1 MSRKL
6 SIVLSLLALA
16 LAIAPSGAAA
26 LEIEHVEGW
35 LRDSTGSPF
44 LQAGGHPDFN
54 TSIHLTKLVDT
65 ETGNSSPDGNPK
77 NIEVTLPAGLIGNP
91 SAVPTCTQGELSVLK
106 FVADCSPSTQVG
118 IASITNYVSGGTE
131 TLVPVYNMVPPPGV
145 AAEFAFNLLSD
156 IVHID
161 SSVVA
166 DASSPGGYRL
176 ETQIK
181 NISQGVAIGDTT
193 LTLWGNPA
201 SSSHDRE
208 RTEQGGSGFPG
219 MRQEIIVIGYD
230 EEGKPD
236 EYETI
241 EVPILVKSTA
251 RPRALMT
258 NPTTCSGSALTT
270 GVRVNSWQAPDFVSS
285 ASYDHDSEG
294 NPFVFTG
301 CDRVPFEA
309 SFEAQPTTA
318 QADSPT
324 GLDVTLNLPQNE
336 LPEGISSA
344 ALRDAVVTLPE
355 GMAVDP
361 SSAGGLGSCTSDQIG
376 LGSDSQP
383 ACPANSK
390 IGSVQIDTPL
400 LPNPLTGS
408 VYLAQQGQNKFSS
421 LLALYLVV
429 DDPATGVLLKI
440 PGKVET
446 DPTSGRVVARFTEAP
461 QLPVESLQLHLDGG
475 PRAALVTPPGC
486 GTYTTQGEFS
496 PWSGNGAVASTDSFK
511 ITGGPEG
518 QPCPSGRFD
527 PTLQAGTANPA
538 AGQYS
543 PFEVRI
549 ARGDGNGRLGSVS
562 VQLPKGLLAKLAGVP
577 YCSDSALGG
586 IPTGEGTGGAQL
598 ASPSCPAASK
608 VGTVAVSAGA
618 GQSPFWV
625 KTGSAYLAGPY
636 KGAPLSLAV
645 VTPALAGPFDLG
657 NVVVRV
663 ALHVDPE
670 TAQVTADSDALP
682 TMLSGIPLDLR
693 ELRVTLDREGFTLNP
708 TSCAKTAV
716 TSTIVST
723 GGATATP
730 QAPFAASGCE
740 GLGFAPKLA
749 LSLKGGTS
757 RGSYPQLTAKL
768 NAQPGQANLARVAV
782 QLPHTEF
789 LAQGHI
795 GTVCTR
801 VQFAADQCPER
812 SIYGYAEATTPLL
825 AEPLR
830 GPVYLRSS
838 SHKLPDLV
846 AALKGQIEIDLDGRI
861 DSHNR
866 GIRTTFATIPDAP
879 ISSFTLRLKGGKK
892 SLLENSASLCG
903 KTAGKAQV
911 SMLGQNGAKH
921 DAAPKLAV
929 ACGKKSK

>member
-26 LEIEHVEGW
+26 LEIEAAEGW
-35 LRDSTGSPF
+35 LRDSSGAPL

-54 TSIHLTKLVDT
+54 TTVHLTKLVDP
-65 ETGNSSPDGNPK
+65 ETGNPSPDGNPK
-77 NIEVTLPAGLIGNP
+77 DIEVTLPAGLIGNP
-91 SAVPTCTQGELSVLK
+91 SATPTCTQGELSVLK
-106 FVADCSPSTQVG
+106 FVADCSPSAQVG
-118 IASITNYVSGGTE
+118 IASITNYVAGSSE

-161 SSVVA
+161 SGVVA
-166 DASSPGGYRL
+166 DPSAPGGYRI
-176 ETQIK
+176 ETTIRH
-181 NISQGVAIGDTT
+181 ISQGVAIGDTS

-219 MRQEIIVIGYD
+219 MRQEIVEVGTD
-230 EEGKPD
+230 EEGNP

-258 NPTTCSGSALTT
+258 NPTVCSGQALSTS
-270 GVRVNSWQAPDFVSS
+270 VRVNSWQAPGFVSGT
-285 ASYDHDSEG
+285 SYDHDSAG

-309 SFEAQPTTA
+309 SFEAQPTTT

-324 GLDVTLNLPQNE
+324 GLDVTLTLPQNE

-344 ALRDAVVTLPE
+344 ALREAVVTLPE

-361 SSAGGLGSCTSDQIG
+361 SSAGGLGACAPGQIA
-376 LGSDSQP
+376 LGGNAQP
-383 ACPANSK
+383 SCPANSK

-400 LPNPLTGS
+400 LPNPLAGS
-408 VYLAQQGQNKFSS
+408 VYLAQQGQNKFGS

-446 DPTSGRVVARFTEAP
+446 NPTSGRVVARFAEAP
-461 QLPVESLQLHLDGG
+461 QLPVASLRLHLDGG
-475 PRAALVTPPGC
+475 PRAALVTPPSC

-496 PWSGNGAVASTDSFK
+496 PWSGNAAVASTDSFQ

-549 ARGDGNGRLGSVS
+549 SRPDGSGRLSSVS
-562 VQLPKGLLAKLAGVP
+562 VKLPKGLLAKLAGIP
-577 YCSDSALGG
+577 YCSDGALGG
-586 IPTGEGTGGAQL
+586 IPTGAGTGGAQL
-598 ASPSCPAASK
+598 ATPSCPAASK
-608 VGTVAVSAGA
+608 VGSVAVAAGA

-663 ALHVDPE
+663 ALRVDPE
-670 TAQVTADSDALP
+670 TAQVTADSDPLP
-682 TMLSGIPLDLR
+682 TVLSGIPLDLR
-693 ELRVTLDREGFTLNP
+693 AVQVTLDRNEFTLNP
-708 TSCAKTAV
+708 TSCAGTAV
-716 TSTIVST
+716 ASTITST
-723 GGATATP
+723 GGATASP
-730 QAPFAASGCE
+730 SAPFAASGCE

-749 LSLKGGTS
+749 LSLKGGTR
-757 RGSYPQLTAKL
+757 RGAYPQLTARL
-768 NAQPGQANLARVAV
+768 NARPGQANLARVAV

-801 VQFAADQCPER
+801 VQFAAGKCPPR
-812 SIYGYAEATTPLL
+812 SVYGYAEATTPLL
-825 AEPLR
+825 SQPLR

-846 AALKGQIEIDLDGRI
+846 AALRGQIEIDLDGRI

-866 GIRTTFATIPDAP
+866 GIRTTFATVPDAP
-879 ISSFTLRLKGGKK
+879 ISSFVLRMKGGKK
-892 SLLENSASLCG
+892 SLLENSVSLCG
-903 KTAGKAQV
+903 KAAGKAQV
-911 SMLGQNGAKH
+911 SMLGQNGVARTT
-921 DAAPKLAV
+921 APKLA
-929 ACGKKSK
+929 APCTKKH

>member
-6 SIVLSLLALA
+6 SIVLSLFALA

-26 LEIEHVEGW
+26 LEIEQAEGW
-35 LRDSTGSPF
+35 LRDSTGAPL

-54 TSIHLTKLVDT
+54 TSIHLTKLT
-65 ETGNSSPDGNPK
+65 NPETGNPSPDGNPK
-77 NIEVTLPAGLIGNP
+77 NIEVTLPPGLIGNP

-118 IASITNYVSGGTE
+118 IASITNYVGGGTQ
-131 TLVPVYNMVPPPGV
+131 TLVPVYNMLPPPGV

-166 DASSPGGYRL
+166 DPSAPGGYRI
-176 ETQIK
+176 ETTIK
-181 NISQGVAIGDTT
+181 NISQGIAIGDTT

-201 SSSHDRE
+201 SSAHDSE
-208 RTEQGGSGFPG
+208 RTEKGGFGLPG
-219 MRQEIIVIGYD
+219 MRQEVIVTGYD
-230 EEGKPD
+230 EEGNP

-258 NPTTCSGSALTT
+258 NPTACSGAALSTS
-270 GVRVNSWQAPDFVSS
+270 VRVNSWQAPDLVSGT
-285 ASYDHDSEG
+285 SYDHDSEG

-301 CDRVPFEA
+301 CDKVPFEA
-309 SFEAQPTTA
+309 SFEAQPTTS

-324 GLDVTLNLPQNE
+324 GLDVTLTLPQNE

-344 ALRDAVVTLPE
+344 SLRDAVVTLPE

-361 SSAGGLGSCTSDQIG
+361 SSAGGLGSCAPDQIA
-376 LGSDSQP
+376 LGGDTQP
-383 ACPANSK
+383 SCPADAK
-390 IGSVQIDTPL
+390 IGSVQIDTSL

-408 VYLAQQGQNKFSS
+408 VYLAQQGQNKFGS

-446 DPTSGRVVARFTEAP
+446 DPSSGRVVARFSEAP
-461 QLPVESLQLHLDGG
+461 QLPVASLRLHLDGG
-475 PRAALVTPPGC
+475 PRAALVTPPSC
-486 GTYTTQGEFS
+486 GTFTTQGEFS
-496 PWSGNGAVASTDSFK
+496 PWSGNAAVSSTDTFQ

-543 PFEVRI
+543 PFELRI
-549 ARGDGNGRLGSVS
+549 ARTDGSGRLSKVS
-562 VQLPKGLLAKLAGVP
+562 VKLPKGLLAKLAGIP
-577 YCSDSALGG
+577 YCSDDALGG
-586 IPTGEGTGGAQL
+586 IPTGEGTGAAQL

-608 VGTVAVSAGA
+608 VGSVAVAAGA
-618 GQSPFWV
+618 GQSPFWA

-670 TAQVTADSDALP
+670 TAQVSADSDPLP
-682 TMLSGIPLDLR
+682 TILSGIPLDLR
-693 ELRVTLDREGFTLNP
+693 AIQVTLDRDGFTLNP
-708 TSCAKTAV
+708 TSCAPSAV
-716 TSTIVST
+716 SAVLTST
-723 GGATATP
+723 GGATASAS
-730 QAPFAASGCE
+730 APFAASGCE

-749 LSLKGGTS
+749 LSLKGGTR
-757 RGSYPQLTAKL
+757 RGAYPQLTAKL
-768 NAQPGQANLARVAV
+768 SARPGQANLARVAV

-801 VQFAADQCPER
+801 VQFAASQCPAR
-812 SIYGYAEATTPLL
+812 SVYGYAEATTPLL
-825 AEPLR
+825 SEPLR

-846 AALKGQIEIDLDGRI
+846 AALRGQINIDLDGRI

-866 GIRTTFATIPDAP
+866 GIRTTFETIPDAP
-879 ISSFTLRLKGGKK
+879 FSSFVLRMKGGKK

-903 KTAGKAQV
+903 KAAGKAQV
-911 SMLGQNGAKH
+911 SMLGQNGAH
-921 DAAPKLAV
+921 HATAPRLAAP
-929 ACGKKSK
+929 CGGKR